1 MSFFGLLW
9 LLLVGLLA
17 GIFAKAL
24 YPQSRR
30 MGWAD
35 TIALGAAGSIF
46 GGWLGGLLGMGSGKP
61 GGIFTATIGAL
72 LLLYLYNRVLVQLR
86 R

>member
-1 MSFFGLLW
+1 MTITGILSLLI
-9 LLLVGLLA
+9 VGLIAGFLA
-17 GIFAKAL
+17 KLL

-46 GGWLGGLLGMGSGKP
+46 GGWIGGLLGMSSGRP

-72 LLLYLYNRVLVQLR
+72 LLLYLYNRLLVRLR

>member
-1 MSFFGLLW
+1 MTITGILYLVIIGLIAG
-9 LLLVGLLA
+9 VLA
-17 GIFAKAL
+17 KLL

-46 GGWLGGLLGMGSGKP
+46 GGWLGGLLGMSSGRP
-61 GGIFTATIGAL
+61 GGVFTATIGAL
-72 LLLYLYNRVLVQLR
+72 LLLYLYHRILLQLR